1 MEYTQQAGQSI
12 ISSCDNQWNFTVC
25 SAAWVMIPELSR
37 RYVRRADPTFQQQQQ
52 LRLPAVLPLPA
63 CATAPEPLPPV
74 SAFLC
79 TQHVIHNFTHSF
91 IHTVTHSFTH
101 SFIHT
106 ITHLFI
112 HSHIRSFIHSCIYM
126 YIHASRR
133 SCMSKSISIQGG
145 LNLVTLFVH

>member
-1 MEYTQQAGQSI
+1 MVCSLFCSMEYTQQAGQSI

-79 TQHVIHNFTHSF
+79 TQHVIHTFTHSF

-101 SFIHT
+101 SFTQSHT
-106 ITHLFI
+106 Y
-112 HSHIRSFIHSCIYM
+112 SFIHTFVHSS
-126 YIHASRR
+126 IHASI
-133 SCMSKSISIQGG
+133 CTFMPQG
-145 LNLVTLFVH
+145 VHA